1 VKDTSRDVDNRL
13 KSALSELGVPKSK
26 VMLQQGGSMKVSK
39 KSGITGALPATLTR
53 GFMDR
58 HDSLIQENIAHL
70 VDRGL
75 QVHCKKY
82 GCGHSKVHNVVAIPN
97 VQGGQHLQEV
107 KDACPSCRTS

>member
-1 VKDTSRDVDNRL
+1 VKDTPRDVDNRL

-26 VMLQQGGSMKVSK
+26 VMLQKGGSMKHAK
-39 KSGITGALPATLTR
+39 KLGVKGAEPATLTR

-82 GCGHSKVHNVVAIPN
+82 GCGHSKVHNVVAIPD
-97 VQGGQHLQEV
+97 VKGGQHLQES